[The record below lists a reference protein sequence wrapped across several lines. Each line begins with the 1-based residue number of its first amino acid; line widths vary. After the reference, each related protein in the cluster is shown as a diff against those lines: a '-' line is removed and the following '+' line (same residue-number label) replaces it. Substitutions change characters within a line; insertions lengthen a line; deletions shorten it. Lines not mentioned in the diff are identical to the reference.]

1 VAEHVARSKL
11 GASDFEQLIS
21 TVKNGEIASRIV
33 GGLVEGWPKT
43 HSLKVS
49 EKAKTAL
56 LQSWLNSDLPIETKS
71 QVLQLASVVKI
82 EGLEAGV
89 ASIQKELALV
99 FSDVNKDDDSRIAA
113 AVQSVVLQPESTQI
127 VEEILNQISTQS
139 STELATGIL
148 RSLEGS
154 RVKGLAD

>member
-1 VAEHVARSKL
+1 M
-11 GASDFEQLIS
+11 
-21 TVKNGEIASRIV
+21 
-33 GGLVEGWPKT
+33 VEGWPKT

-82 EGLEAGV
+82 EGLEAGI
-89 ASIQKELALV
+89 ASIQKELTLV
-99 FSDVNKDDDSRIAA
+99 FSDVAKDDNSRIAA

-154 RVKGLAD
+154 RVK